1 MIRTVVWFTFFWIYL
16 IYLIPQM
23 LRAKQLD
30 KRNAVKERDE
40 YVHKTVS
47 RWARTLVKLAGGK
60 INVTGEENLPVDE
73 AVVFVSNHQ
82 GNFDI
87 PILMGYINKPK
98 AFIAKIETKKL
109 PLVSTWMKHMKCV
122 FMDRKDIRQSVQA
135 INEGA
140 DLLKQGYSM
149 VIFPEGTRSKGE
161 AMGEFKQGSF
171 KLATKAGVPIVP
183 VAIKGSYRM
192 MEEKGFIRHAYVEV
206 IISKPVRTEGLTR
219 EELQQL
225 PDRVKEIIADSIASR

>member
-1 MIRTVVWFTFFWIYL
+1 
-16 IYLIPQM
+16 M
-23 LRAKQLD
+23 LKAKQLD

-40 YVHKTVS
+40 HVYKTVS
-47 RWARTLVKLAGGK
+47 RWARTLVRLAGGRIK
-60 INVTGEENLPVDE
+60 VVGEENLPVDE
-73 AVVFVSNHQ
+73 AVVFISNHQ

-98 AFIAKIETKKL
+98 AFIAKIETRKL

-122 FMDRKDIRQSVQA
+122 FMDRNDIRQSVQA
-135 INEGA
+135 INEGV

-161 AMGEFKQGSF
+161 TMGEFKQGSF

-183 VAIKGSYRM
+183 VAIKGSYKM
-192 MEEKGFIRHAYVEV
+192 MEEKGFIRPASVEV
-206 IISKPVRTEGLTR
+206 IISKPISTEGLTR

-225 PDRVKEIIADSIASR
+225 PDRVKEIISGLVVSQ